1 MNDEGRELL
10 TIGQLSHRTGLSVRT
25 IRYWSDIGVLPP
37 DCRTGAGFRLYGTE
51 SVARLQLVRTLRE
64 LGLGHAEVRRVMQR
78 ETTVAAVAAAH
89 VRALDA
95 QIRAL
100 RLSRAVLST
109 VARRQSDTE
118 ETALMN
124 KLARLSAQER
134 SAIIEDFVDEVFS
147 GLDADPQ
154 LYERMRSTMPEL
166 PDDPTPE
173 QVDAWIELAELI
185 TDPDFRRRL
194 RRTMQH
200 NATGRAQ
207 AGPGPGRQPGAFM
220 FFAKKVALLAGAAR
234 ERGVAPESAE
244 AAEVLDE
251 LLGTAAG
258 APRRAEVLERI
269 EAGLDAQAERY
280 WQLMALIRGEQ
291 PHPTTT
297 PDYQWLVQALRA
309 HG

>member
-10 TIGQLSHRTGLSVRT
+10 TIGQLSRRTGLSVRT
-25 IRYWSDIGVLPP
+25 IRYWSDIGALPP
-37 DCRTGAGFRLYGTE
+37 DGRTSAGFRLYGTE

-64 LGLGHAEVRRVMQR
+64 LGLGHAEVRRVVRR
-78 ETTVAAVAAAH
+78 ETTVAAVAAVH

-118 ETALMN
+118 EMELMN

-134 SAIIEDFVDEVFS
+134 AAIIEDFVDEVFS

-154 LYERMRSTMPEL
+154 LYERMRSTMPGL

-173 QVDAWIELAELI
+173 QVDAWIELAELV
-185 TDPDFRRRL
+185 TDPDFRRRM
-194 RRTMQH
+194 RHMVRH
-200 NATGRAQ
+200 NATGRTQ
-207 AGPGPGRQPGAFM
+207 TGPGRQPGAFM
-220 FFAKKVALLAGAAR
+220 FFAKKVALLVGAAR

-244 AAEVLDE
+244 AAGVLDE
-251 LLGTAAG
+251 LLGTNAG
-258 APRRAEVLERI
+258 APRRAEVLERV

-291 PHPTTT
+291 PRPTTT
-297 PDYQWLVQALRA
+297 PDYQWLARSLRA